1 MSIPLV
7 LTKFSSPVRMVL
19 RKVDDFEGALTVDV
33 TFRFGWRDDRMIVPP
48 EVSDTP
54 LLPIVDQ
61 DILDNIWM
69 PRLVHSNLKA
79 IENVYFT
86 KYQTGWDH
94 GEIYL
99 LKTKRKS
106 FKS

>member
-1 MSIPLV
+1 METI
-7 LTKFSSPVRMVL
+7 KM
-19 RKVDDFEGALTVDV
+19 GAVE
-33 TFRFGWRDDRMIVPP
+33 M
-48 EVSDTP
+48 E
-54 LLPIVDQ
+54 
-61 DILDNIWM
+61 
-69 PRLVHSNLKA
+69 A